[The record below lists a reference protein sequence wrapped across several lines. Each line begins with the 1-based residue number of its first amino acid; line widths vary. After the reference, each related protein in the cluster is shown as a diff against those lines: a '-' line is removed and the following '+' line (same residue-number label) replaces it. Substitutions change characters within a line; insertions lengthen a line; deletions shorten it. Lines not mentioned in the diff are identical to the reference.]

1 MNKGRNKPNLC
12 DTSCIHTVVVPLIR
26 GVKVKVRLIY
36 VKVNV
41 NQCMWHTIHTYIIF
55 DGQGRQSLY
64 LWNIFGV
71 QILGTFVAVAALL
84 KSWIKD
90 FAVESSIKLSG
101 GLCLSRDRRTSL
113 SWHWL
118 TLWWR
123 FYVPPLSLGMWLY
136 AGLGHKE
143 VASILNPPSDQDLN
157 GEEGKINKE
166 QRWHLRKRKLQSRG
180 GGSSS

>member
-1 MNKGRNKPNLC
+1 MWKWRFFKTNSC
-12 DTSCIHTVVVPLIR
+12 DMPFTPWWSYWWEEGSSP
-26 GVKVKVRLIY
+26 G
-36 VKVNV
+36 KVNCDACTKDLLKTLK
-41 NQCMWHTIHTYIIF
+41 QLFAFKRIPLDIRHIT
-55 DGQGRQSLY
+55 SLMVKDKDKESIY

-71 QILGTFVAVAALL
+71 HISGIFFAVIALERSLL

-90 FAVESSIKLSG
+90 FAVESSIRLAN

-123 FYVPPLSLGMWLY
+123 FYVPPLSLGMWHY

-143 VASILNPPSDQDLN
+143 VASMP
-157 GEEGKINKE
+157 
-166 QRWHLRKRKLQSRG
+166 HLIRM
-180 GGSSS
+180 